1 MPYPCLALADIASL
15 SSSLIINTLLQSIK
29 FISMV
34 SLDRE
39 GYESYL
45 FQVGEVCLS
54 SSLRQAHKPI
64 ILLFQAA

>member
-45 FQVGEVCLS
+45 FQVGELCLLIKLS
-54 SSLRQAHKPI
+54 ETSP
-64 ILLFQAA
+64 